1 MHCVRCDAEN
11 TPGAR
16 FCSMCAHP
24 LPQLCPKCEV
34 ENQPE
39 ALFCSAC
46 ATPLQGSDSTSGLER
61 LDGLRKLAPESLQEK
76 IREISRGLPGQR
88 KPVTILFT
96 DIVGSTAIAE
106 KLDPE
111 EWKEVVQGA
120 HKLVSDAVYRYEG
133 TIAQLL
139 GDGVLAFFGA
149 PLTHE
154 DDPERAARAALDI
167 QDNIAEYRSE
177 LSGFVDDFQ
186 MRVGINTGEVVI
198 GEVGSEEHAEYLAV
212 GDAVNVAARLEGAS
226 EPGQILV
233 SEAIARHIEAGFTL
247 RDLGEVLVKGKTAA
261 LAVFELVEVKAEP
274 SSGRGIEGL
283 HSPLIGRDSE
293 LERLSSALASLQQG
307 LGQIVVILG
316 EAGIGKTR
324 LVQETMQQEVPAE
337 LGETSAPAL
346 SLRWLEG
353 RSLSYGSAL
362 SFWPITQLILADL
375 GLSNGDAEPK
385 IKAALR
391 RRVHDLLGADSD
403 EFLPFLFHILG
414 LKQDKATQEMFQ
426 ALDGE
431 TVKHQIKKSVRY
443 YFTRMAERK
452 PTVLVFEDTHWA
464 DPSSLGILEDLFSA
478 TDQCSLMPLILM
490 RVDRDHGSWKAKLKA
505 ETDYGHRYT
514 DIHLKRLSKNDSDQL
529 VDHLLE
535 VADLP
540 DDVRRLMMDRSEGN
554 PFYLEEI
561 IRNLIDQGVLL
572 HEDNTWR
579 ATQEITRVIIPDT
592 LHGVLLARIDRL
604 GEDVRGTLQLAAVIG
619 KSFLY
624 RILESITE
632 AERELD
638 AHLAQLQRVDLV
650 REKTRRPELE
660 YIFKHSL
667 TQEAAYGSLLV
678 ERRREFHLKV
688 GETIER
694 LFPERAEDL
703 LGLLAHHFL
712 RAEELEKAADYLLRA
727 YKKAVLEG
735 SLQEAM
741 DHAHQALNVFERL
754 EDPLKI
760 GRAKARIG
768 YLHWGLG
775 DRQASLDM
783 YEEALEI
790 LEKQPDSIELA
801 WTLSFMSRLYMFNAE
816 HAHAISMGE
825 RALELAERFQDEE
838 IRIGTLNTVGCSHCE
853 IGDEEQGFSY
863 LFKSLQLSLE
873 LNDPGV
879 INRAYFNLVEMLT
892 IHSRNREARELAQ
905 DFVRY
910 GKKLGNRFVESL
922 SFLKLLPVD
931 WRGGNWKMALGYL
944 PEIEKLDFGIWQI
957 WANYAQGAI
966 DNDLGRI
973 NEARDRLDRTLEAAL
988 KTDEIQTVA
997 PYLGELILTYTTL
1010 GLESETDKF
1019 VEMLILQIDS
1029 TPLPHSDSIMPL
1041 LHACYWTLMYRKRV
1055 SLKKGEAFVS
1065 RINEAFQQ
1073 LDLPMIKAALA
1084 EAEGCLALAKNRADQ
1099 ASAYFREAVEIWEKI
1114 ERPYDQARGLNGLG
1128 RALMSAGDLKG
1139 ASEVYEQALVIIESL
1154 ADQLVDQELRES
1166 FLSSQLVEQILT
1178 SQSQLENV
1186 D

>member
-1 MHCVRCDAEN
+1 MRE
-11 TPGAR
+11 
-16 FCSMCAHP
+16 
-24 LPQLCPKCEV
+24 
-34 ENQPE
+34 
-39 ALFCSAC
+39 
-46 ATPLQGSDSTSGLER
+46 
-61 LDGLRKLAPESLQEK
+61 LAPEGLREK
-76 IREISRGLPGQR
+76 IREVPKDQPGQR

-106 KLDPE
+106 KLDAE

-120 HKLVSDAVYRYEG
+120 HKLVSEAVYRYEG

-167 QDNIAEYRSE
+167 QTSMVEYQSE

-212 GDAVNVAARLEGAS
+212 GDAVNIAARLEGAA

-233 SEAIARHIEAGFTL
+233 SEAIARHIKAGFTL
-247 RDLGEVLVKGKTAA
+247 RDLGEVPVKGKTTA
-261 LAVFELVEVKAEP
+261 LAMLELVEAKAEP

-283 HSPLIGRDSE
+283 RSPLIGRDSE

-324 LVQETMQQEVPAE
+324 LVQETMQQEVLAE
-337 LGETSAPAL
+337 LEETATPAL

-375 GLSNGDAEPK
+375 GLSDGDAEPK

-414 LKQDKATQEMFQ
+414 LEQDKATQEMFQ

-490 RVDRDHGSWKAKLKA
+490 RVDRDHGSWKVKLKA

-604 GEDVRGTLQLAAVIG
+604 AEDVRSTLQLASVIG

-624 RILESITE
+624 RILESIAE
-632 AERELD
+632 AERDLD
-638 AHLAQLQRVDLV
+638 SHLAQLQRVDLV

-667 TQEAAYGSLLV
+667 TQEAAYNSLLM
-678 ERRREFHLKV
+678 ERRREFHRKV

-712 RAEELEKAADYLLRA
+712 RAEELEKAVDYLLRA
-727 YKKAVLEG
+727 YKKALVEG

-754 EDPLKI
+754 EYPLKI

-838 IRIGTLNTVGCSHCE
+838 VRIGTLNTVGCSHCE

-873 LNDPGV
+873 LNDPPS
-879 INRAYFNLVEMLT
+879 INRAYFNLVEILT
-892 IHSRNREARELAQ
+892 KHSRNREAREIAQ
-905 DFVRY
+905 DYIRFAE
-910 GKKLGNRFVESL
+910 KIGNWWVESL
-922 SFLKLLPVD
+922 SVLKLVTID
-931 WRGGNWKMALGYL
+931 WLGGNWKTALGCL
-944 PEIEKLDFGIWQI
+944 PQIERLDFGIWQI
-957 WANYAQGAI
+957 WANYSLGAI
-966 DNDLGRI
+966 DNDLGR
-973 NEARDRLDRTLEAAL
+973 NEEAWDRLDRTLEAAI
-988 KTDEIQTVA
+988 KTGEIQSVA
-997 PYLGELILTYTTL
+997 PYLGELIRVSFAL
-1010 GLESETDKF
+1010 GTESKSDEY
-1019 VEMLILQIDS
+1019 VMMLIRHIDS
-1029 TPLPHSDSIMPL
+1029 TPFYHSDSVLPL
-1041 LHACYWTLMYRKRV
+1041 LYGCYWTLMHRKRV
-1055 SLKKGEAFVS
+1055 ALKNGEACVS
-1065 RINEAFQQ
+1065 RISESYQQ
-1073 LDLPMIKAALA
+1073 LDLPMTKAALA
-1084 EAEGCLALAKNRADQ
+1084 EARGYLALAKDLPDQ
-1099 ASAYFREAVEIWEKI
+1099 ASAHFREAVEIWKDI
-1114 ERPYDQARGLNGLG
+1114 ERPYDQARALNGLG
-1128 RALMSAGDLKG
+1128 RALMLAGDLKE
-1139 ASEVYEQALVIIESL
+1139 ADKAYEQAMGIVETL
-1154 ADQLVDQELRES
+1154 ADQLTDPELRET
-1166 FLSSQLVEQILT
+1166 FLSSQLVLQIKN
-1178 SQSQLENV
+1178 SRAQLKNT